1 MRKLSTRRAVTAFA
15 ALTVFGAAPVLA
27 TTLAGPANAQTSHHA
42 LAPRTA
48 SSGACPG
55 KTGVTVVVDFTKL
68 GGKIETACD
77 TGTPKTGLDALKGA
91 GFTYSF
97 VPKIPGFV
105 CRIDKLPNPCNGA
118 PATAYWSYWHAK
130 AHGKWVF
137 SNKGAGTYH
146 PAPGTVQGW
155 AFGAGKAPGIAPPN

>member
-1 MRKLSTRRAVTAFA
+1 MRKPSTRRT
-15 ALTVFGAAPVLA
+15 LTVLA
-27 TTLAGPANAQTSHHA
+27 TAAMLGASPLIASTAASPAMAKTTS
-42 LAPRTA
+42 T
-48 SSGACPG
+48 GACTG

-77 TGTPKTGLDALKGA
+77 TKSPANGLDALTGA

-118 PATAYWSYWHAK
+118 PASAYWSYWHAK
-130 AHGKWVF
+130 AHGKWIS
-137 SNKGAGTYH
+137 SNKGAGSYK
-146 PAPGTVQGW
+146 PAPGSVQGW

>member
-1 MRKLSTRRAVTAFA
+1 MRKPSARRTLTLLATAI
-15 ALTVFGAAPVLA
+15 VFGASPVIA
-27 TTLAGPANAQTSHHA
+27 TTVAGTANAQTI
-42 LAPRTA
+42 TA
-48 SSGACPG
+48 GACKG
-55 KTGVTVVVDFTKL
+55 TQGVTVVVDFTKL
-68 GGKIETACD
+68 GGTIQTHCD
-77 TGTPKTGLDALKGA
+77 YGMPKTGLIALTGA

-97 VPKIPGFV
+97 VPKIPGFI

-137 SNKGAGTYH
+137 SNKGAGSYK
-146 PAPGTVQGW
+146 PAPGSVQGW